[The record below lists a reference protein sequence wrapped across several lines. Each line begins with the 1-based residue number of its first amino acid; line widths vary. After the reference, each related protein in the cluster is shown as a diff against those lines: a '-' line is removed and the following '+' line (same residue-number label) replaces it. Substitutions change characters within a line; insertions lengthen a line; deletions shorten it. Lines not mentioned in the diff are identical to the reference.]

1 MAVDLS
7 ILLCVECAFA
17 YRALRGDEYLTG
29 RDNGAVL
36 SRGCL
41 WQPLYCFHFAILLYG
56 FMLR

>member
-7 ILLCVECAFA
+7 TIYILRVECAFA

-36 SRGCL
+36 LYQDRERGWERL
-41 WQPLYCFHFAILLYG
+41 PGKI
-56 FMLR
+56 